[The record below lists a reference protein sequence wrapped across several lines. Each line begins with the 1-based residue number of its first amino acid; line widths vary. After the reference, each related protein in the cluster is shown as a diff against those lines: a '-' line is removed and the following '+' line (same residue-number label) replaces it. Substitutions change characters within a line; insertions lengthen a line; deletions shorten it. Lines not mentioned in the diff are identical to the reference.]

1 MQENP
6 VIPRNDGSKTH
17 TKDRT
22 TVVTHPIASQSTFNL
37 DGDNNDDNNAIE
49 LETAEESDEP
59 IEQGWVSTSRE
70 WWMVACFALM
80 AMMVTMDA
88 LIPIPI
94 IPVSGYSV
102 MMFAILFIL
111 TDIIRKSPGNTTP
124 THQETQCG
132 PSQSISSPTQHCNV
146 AMSG

>member
-1 MQENP
+1 MASRSDIIPMQDNP
-6 VIPRNDGSKTH
+6 VIPRKDGSKTH

-22 TVVTHPIASQSTFNL
+22 TVATHPIASQSTFTL

-70 WWMVACFALM
+70 WSMVVCFALM

-94 IPVSGYSV
+94 IPVSGHSV
-102 MMFAILFIL
+102 MLFAIL
-111 TDIIRKSPGNTTP
+111 S
-124 THQETQCG
+124 
-132 PSQSISSPTQHCNV
+132 
-146 AMSG
+146 